1 MGSSFLSVSLNKL
14 LLQQGLHHSLISK
27 VTTKRRLLKN
37 QVAGIPRVQY
47 MGSLSSSVMLSPA
60 GTISPT
66 ASPTALTKIQTQI
79 STLKTIFL
87 FTIVGLWVTM
97 ANNTSLLERGA
108 LNGRVQLIFGDTGIF
123 GGESFNI
130 FFVRLPLK
138 ALMWYC
144 GGDAPR
150 FYNRCVSVTCNPCA
164 HGCLQLLKV
173 AYGDDPP
180 ASIGPHV
187 RKNLACTNPPFENGL
202 QCWRDLLGKW
212 DSYIFSRG

>member
-1 MGSSFLSVSLNKL
+1 
-14 LLQQGLHHSLISK
+14 
-27 VTTKRRLLKN
+27 
-37 QVAGIPRVQY
+37 
-47 MGSLSSSVMLSPA
+47 MLSPA

-87 FTIVGLWVTM
+87 FTIVGLWVAM
-97 ANNTSLLERGA
+97 ANSTSLLEWGA
-108 LNGRVQLIFGDTGIF
+108 LNGRVQMIFGDTGIF

-150 FYNRCVSVTCNPCA
+150 F
-164 HGCLQLLKV
+164 
-173 AYGDDPP
+173 
-180 ASIGPHV
+180 SIDVYELHATLVPMA
-187 RKNLACTNPPFENGL
+187 ACI
-202 QCWRDLLGKW
+202 C
-212 DSYIFSRG
+212 

>member
-1 MGSSFLSVSLNKL
+1 MASSFLSVSLNKL
-14 LLQQGLHHSLISK
+14 LLEQGLHHSLISK
-27 VTTKRRLLKN
+27 VTKKRRLLKD

-47 MGSLSSSVMLSPA
+47 MGSLSSCVMLSPA

-66 ASPTALTKIQTQI
+66 ASPTALTKIHTQI
-79 STLKTIFL
+79 RTLKTIFL

-97 ANNTSLLERGA
+97 ANSISLLEWGA
-108 LNGRVQLIFGDTGIF
+108 LNGRVQMIFGDTGIF

-150 FYNRCVSVTCNPCA
+150 F
-164 HGCLQLLKV
+164 
-173 AYGDDPP
+173 
-180 ASIGPHV
+180 SIDVYELHATLVPMA
-187 RKNLACTNPPFENGL
+187 ACI
-202 QCWRDLLGKW
+202 C
-212 DSYIFSRG
+212 